1 MAEAF
6 AVLQREGKCE
16 GERTEKGREEKKR
29 DAVGS
34 VGNVTVALS
43 TVGEGVSK
51 ILNEA
56 PRHARLKKGDCVARG
71 EKEVLVELM
80 KGRVIHDRSGMGGA
94 LDKDTTQ

>member
-43 TVGEGVSK
+43 TVGEG
-51 ILNEA
+51 
-56 PRHARLKKGDCVARG
+56 G
-71 EKEVLVELM
+71 
-80 KGRVIHDRSGMGGA
+80 
-94 LDKDTTQ
+94 